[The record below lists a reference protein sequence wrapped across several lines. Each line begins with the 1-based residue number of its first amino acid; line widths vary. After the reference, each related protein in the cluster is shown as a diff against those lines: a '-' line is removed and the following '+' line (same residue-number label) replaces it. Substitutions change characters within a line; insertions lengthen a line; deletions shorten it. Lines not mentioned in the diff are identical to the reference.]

1 MPLGDLPQSG
11 SALTRMV
18 EMPSDTGERRVKPLQ
33 RVLPEQ
39 GLVIL
44 DLADDA
50 IISVDE
56 DQRIL
61 LFNKGA
67 ERIFG
72 YGLEE
77 IYGQP
82 MDVLLPERLAA
93 RHRQHVQEFSGAET
107 AARRMGQRQEILGR
121 RKDGTE
127 FPAEAS
133 ISKVQAEGRRVFT
146 VILRDVTERHRAEE
160 LIRASLREKEILLK
174 EIHHRVKNNLQVISS
189 LLGLQTRAVQD
200 EQTRKMFQ
208 ESQNRILSMS
218 LLHEALYQSDSLGDI
233 DVRKY
238 VEQLCA
244 HLFRSY
250 GVSSSRVQL
259 KIDLDNVQM
268 HLDSAVPCGLIVNEL
283 VSNALRYA
291 FPAGADGEIRVAIGR
306 EDGSQMSLT
315 VADNGVGLPESV
327 GFWTTRSLGLRLV
340 RMLADQLH
348 ATVTVERRQG
358 TEIRL
363 TFPISGSVSRP

>member
-1 MPLGDLPQSG
+1 MPDAVQPI
-11 SALTRMV
+11 TH
-18 EMPSDTGERRVKPLQ
+18 PLQ
-33 RVLPEQ
+33 QLLPEQ
-39 GLVIL
+39 GLAIL

-50 IISVDE
+50 IISIDE

-67 ERIFG
+67 EKAFG
-72 YGLEE
+72 YTLEQVH
-77 IYGQP
+77 GQSI
-82 MDVLLPERLAA
+82 DLLLPERLAA
-93 RHRQHVQEFSGAET
+93 AHRQHVKEFSAAGIP
-107 AARRMGQRQEILGR
+107 ARRMGERREILGR

-133 ISKVQAEGRRVFT
+133 ISKVQVEGRAVFT
-146 VILRDVTERHRAEE
+146 VILRDVTERHQAEE
-160 LIRASLREKEILLK
+160 RIRASLREKEILLK

-189 LLGLQTRAVQD
+189 LLGLQTRAVQE

-208 ESQNRILSMS
+208 ESQNRIHSMA
-218 LLHEALYQSDSLGDI
+218 LLHEALYQSDNLCDI
-233 DVRKY
+233 DCRKY

-259 KIDLDNVQM
+259 RIDLDQVQM
-268 HLDSAVPCGLIVNEL
+268 NLDLAVPCGLIVNEL

-291 FPAGADGEIRVAIGR
+291 FPDGAQGEIQIAVRR
-306 EDGSQMSLT
+306 EADSRMSM
-315 VADNGVGLPESV
+315 VVRDNGIGLPESV

-340 RMLADQLH
+340 RMLA
-348 ATVTVERRQG
+348 
-358 TEIRL
+358 
-363 TFPISGSVSRP
+363 